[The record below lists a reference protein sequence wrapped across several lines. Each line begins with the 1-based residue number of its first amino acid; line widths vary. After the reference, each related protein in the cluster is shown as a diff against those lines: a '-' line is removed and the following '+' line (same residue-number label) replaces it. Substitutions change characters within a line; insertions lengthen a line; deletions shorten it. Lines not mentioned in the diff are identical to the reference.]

1 MAAMEGAAR
10 MRAMVFGMWVR
21 FLDTMHFH
29 ERTTEGMHLGK
40 WPGPVEE
47 VSVGAVTVQ
56 WVTQCWSLPGYGCVH
71 SVLETLQL
79 DTRAAW
85 RVAPRSR
92 SVVTCD
98 QCSASG
104 GARADMAADVAAPP
118 KKGRAP
124 RAREKPYK

>member
-47 VSVGAVTVQ
+47 VSVGAVTVGDAM
-56 WVTQCWSLPGYGCVH
+56 L
-71 SVLETLQL
+71 
-79 DTRAAW
+79 
-85 RVAPRSR
+85 VAPGLRLCAFG
-92 SVVTCD
+92 T
-98 QCSASG
+98 
-104 GARADMAADVAAPP
+104 
-118 KKGRAP
+118 
-124 RAREKPYK
+124 